1 MGAGPGLGWTAPNRP
16 EEGRG
21 LGSKSS
27 STIYCCDVS
36 GMFLTLSEL
45 ISSPTN
51 EGVALDIIWGGANEI
66 C

>member
-1 MGAGPGLGWTAPNRP
+1 MGAGAGLGWTAPSGP

-21 LGSKSS
+21 LGSNSI
-27 STIYCCDVS
+27 STIYCYDVS

-45 ISSPTN
+45 ISSPTH
-51 EGVALDIIWGGANEI
+51 EGVALDVIWGGANEI